1 MSGWGSRSDGMLEP
15 RPLSDKEDKEDA
27 RHSTPT
33 TEVRCDIA
41 GKGSYAAQPGARWL
55 RHHIVG
61 CDGLS
66 RIFCFLVFLSIIFPS
81 VEAFALDPFQESNGQ
96 VVMEAENHDVKV
108 TRSSKSWNL
117 LTTITGFSGTGYL
130 QSLPNTGTLIDTG
143 YPTTSPELQYRI
155 NFTTTG
161 TYYIWMRGR
170 GPTTSDDSI
179 HAGMDGTAPSSAK
192 GISSFPNSWTWS
204 RSITGGVA
212 TIVVSITGLHTFNLW
227 MREDGFI
234 VDKILLRKDSS
245 STAPSGTGPAES
257 PRGITSNRA
266 PVINSI
272 SPVTGSKYY
281 EQDAVTV
288 SVGASDLDGDALEYQ
303 FSVNGTVKRAW
314 GATSTYVLA
323 TTDRN
328 YGKKIISISVRDNK
342 GGVANASANLFF
354 YKKPLSP

>member
-1 MSGWGSRSDGMLEP
+1 M
-15 RPLSDKEDKEDA
+15 
-27 RHSTPT
+27 
-33 TEVRCDIA
+33 EVVCETA

-66 RIFCFLVFLSIIFPS
+66 RIFLLTTHISPQGIGILLILLSNLVFTAI
-81 VEAFALDPFQESNGQ
+81 ANAADPFQESSGQ
-96 VVMEAENHDVKV
+96 VVMEAENSDAKIS
-108 TRSSKSWNL
+108 RNSKDWTL
-117 LTTITGFSGTGYL
+117 LTTTTGYSGSGYL
-130 QSLPNTGTLIDTG
+130 QVLPNTGVVTDTG
-143 YPTTSPELQYRI
+143 YTTTTPELQYRI

-161 TYYIWMRGR
+161 TYYTWIRGR
-170 GPTTSDDSI
+170 GPTTNDDSI
-179 HAGMDGTAPSSAK
+179 HAGIDGTAPSSAK
-192 GISSFPNSWTWS
+192 GITGFPNSWTWS

-212 TIVVSITGLHTFNLW
+212 TIVIGTTGIHTFNLW

-257 PRGITSNRA
+257 LRGTTSNKV
-266 PVINSI
+266 PVISSI
-272 SPVTGSKYY
+272 SPTTGTKYY

-288 SVGASDLDGDALEYQ
+288 SVTASDPDGDPLEYR

-314 GATSTYVLA
+314 GTTSTYVLA

-328 YGKKIISISVRDNK
+328 YGKRTISVSVRDNK
-342 GGVANASANLFF
+342 GGTAAASTTVFF
-354 YKKPLSP
+354 YKRPLQP